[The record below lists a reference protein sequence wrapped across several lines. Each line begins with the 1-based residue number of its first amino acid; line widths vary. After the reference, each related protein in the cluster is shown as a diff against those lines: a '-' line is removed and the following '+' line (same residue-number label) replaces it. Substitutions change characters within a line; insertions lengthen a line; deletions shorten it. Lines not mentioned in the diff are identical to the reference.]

1 MILDE
6 KIYSSVTFDH
16 SPIKAQLSFLVEVIP
31 SGLLSEGL
39 RKDLFCSL
47 SGLFDDIVFGD
58 GVTTVA
64 ADGTNEVVYRL
75 WFGESF
81 EVLVRALRAG
91 EFRV

>member
-1 MILDE
+1 MTVGE

-16 SPIKAQLSFLVEVIP
+16 SPIKAQLLFLAEVMP
-31 SGLLSEGL
+31 SGLLSEDL
-39 RKDLFCSL
+39 RKNFSCSL

-81 EVLVRALRAG
+81 EVLVCALRAG